1 MKAGK
6 SLFDQF
12 FVDFAW
18 PQLCDGEIER
28 EREREREGKEGHELG
43 TKISGRVREEK
54 SDIQTV
60 TNKLK
65 DWKGKEK
72 EKEKVK

>member
-1 MKAGK
+1 MTTT
-6 SLFDQF
+6 F
-12 FVDFAW
+12 W
-18 PQLCDGEIER
+18 R
-28 EREREREGKEGHELG
+28 REREREGKEGHELG
-43 TKISGRVREEK
+43 TKISGRVREQK